1 GRGPGGGLGGPAPPP
16 GAGPPPPRG
25 PGGGG
30 GARRQAGEVLA
41 LALDDPGIVADI
53 DTLEDL
59 ARAESLLAARQS
71 LQGAD

>member
-1 GRGPGGGLGGPAPPP
+1 MVA
-16 GAGPPPPRG
+16 
-25 PGGGG
+25 
-30 GARRQAGEVLA
+30 ARRQAGEVLA